1 MNKPIFIM
9 DLDGVLTDGCFLYD
23 ANGKAYKTFGP
34 DDADALKLI
43 KDKVELVFVSA
54 DHRGFPIST
63 KRINDMGYELTN
75 VKSSERLDWI
85 KSRWDLKDV
94 IYMGDSFVDIPIFQN
109 VGVAIVPNDGFW
121 FAKQFAHYV
130 TKHNGGQRAVADAVF
145 WIAKTILKIDEFQ
158 LLGIQRRYF
167 NQFDYSDTNSDV
179 EHEEFDDNVKK
190 IIGTTI
196 K

>member
-1 MNKPIFIM
+1 MNKPVFIM

-109 VGVAIVPNDGFW
+109 VGVAIVPKDGFW
-121 FAKQFAHYV
+121 FAKKFAHYE
-130 TKHNGGQRAVADAVF
+130 TKHEGGKRAVADAVF
-145 WIAKTILKIDEFQ
+145 WIAKNILKIDEFQ

-167 NQFDYSDTNSDV
+167 SQYEYFDRSDDT
-179 EHEEFDDNVKK
+179 EHDGFDDKVKR
-190 IIGTTI
+190 IIGITNE
-196 K
+196 